1 MYSSLYLVIGLAP
14 LIGFGN
20 KKRPEDS
27 EESSG
32 LVACGAAAK
41 RRPAPVIAGPPD
53 QRQAS
58 YIAATARLVSELR
71 ALEHL
76 DVRAEAEQL
85 AVRGAEMV
93 ERDRD
98 AAVVPEARLAGKV
111 GAHLLRDPHGHVDAG
126 AALFEG
132 ARPLLPEVGDLKA
145 RRPFE
150 GVLERSHRLDARD
163 AVDAHAG
170 AAVGDEVPGPALEH

>member
-58 YIAATARLVSELR
+58 YIAATARLVSEIR
-71 ALEHL
+71 ARSSAGSSTSTS
-76 DVRAEAEQL
+76 VPKRSSS
-85 AVRGAEMV
+85 RY
-93 ERDRD
+93 
-98 AAVVPEARLAGKV
+98 AAPRWSNETVT
-111 GAHLLRDPHGHVDAG
+111 
-126 AALFEG
+126 
-132 ARPLLPEVGDLKA
+132 LPSSA
-145 RRPFE
+145 RR
-150 GVLERSHRLDARD
+150 GS
-163 AVDAHAG
+163 
-170 AAVGDEVPGPALEH
+170 PGR